1 MNNLGLKVHN
11 GGALSVYC
19 SLIEYSNDINYDKTS
34 DYSDFLKQNSSSV
47 FKNATYM
54 TVTSKA
60 DG

>member
-19 SLIEYSNDINYDKTS
+19 SLIENSNDINYDKTS
-34 DYSDFLKQNSSSV
+34 DYSDFLIQNSSSL

-54 TVTSKA
+54 TITSKA

>member
-19 SLIEYSNDINYDKTS
+19 SFIEYSYDINYDKTS
-34 DYSDFLKQNSSSV
+34 DYSDILKQNSSSV
-47 FKNATYM
+47 FKNATFM